1 MNLRNLWRLRKLTNE
16 QINALLDNA
25 DSIPLPIESDAKG
38 VFIPDMTEDEYVQYQ
53 RVKSGWQKFIDKLG
67 GK

>member
-1 MNLRNLWRLRKLTNE
+1 
-16 QINALLDNA
+16 
-25 DSIPLPIESDAKG
+25 LPIESDAKG